1 MFIDKYLT
9 ICESRYIIKLN
20 NNIVNII
27 VSVHGYSEVIFLEP
41 VQRQTEKNEILEEDE
56 IQAAKLINAMHVFS
70 KINIGAVLGELSQ
83 TEYLVIYFVR
93 KHGEYDGLCGNGVNV
108 TSLSEV
114 LGVST
119 PAVSRILRGLEEKGF
134 IQRVTNKRNRR
145 ETYISLTDRG
155 REIYFRDR
163 EIASSLYKA
172 VKEKLGQDRIKE
184 LVQLSRS
191 FNLIMTEEIER
202 MNLSKKIGS
211 S

>member
-1 MFIDKYLT
+1 M
-9 ICESRYIIKLN
+9 
-20 NNIVNII
+20 
-27 VSVHGYSEVIFLEP
+27 EP
-41 VQRQTEKNEILEEDE
+41 VQRQTEENGTLENDE
-56 IQAAKLINAMHVFS
+56 IQAAKLINAMHIFS

-93 KHGEYDGLCGNGVNV
+93 KHGEYDGHCNNGVNV

-134 IQRVTNKRNRR
+134 IQRITNKRNRR
-145 ETYISLTDRG
+145 ETYISLTDNG

-163 EIASSLYKA
+163 ELASSLYKT
-172 VKEKLGQDRIKE
+172 VEKKLGQDQIKE
-184 LVQLSRS
+184 LVRLSRS

-202 MNLSKKIGS
+202 MNLCKKSGL
-211 S
+211 